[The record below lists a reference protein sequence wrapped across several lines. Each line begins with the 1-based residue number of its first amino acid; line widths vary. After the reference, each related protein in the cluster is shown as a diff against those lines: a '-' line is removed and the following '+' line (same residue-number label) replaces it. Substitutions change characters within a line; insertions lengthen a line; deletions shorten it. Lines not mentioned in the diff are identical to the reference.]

1 MSLSISRPIC
11 PTISQPTAPTIS
23 SPAPQPIGFPTAIAA
38 SVLETVLTRL
48 APLLLPGAAGD
59 LAAAR
64 QAAAQMLAAHDAQTD
79 DEIRLAGKLVGLSF
93 QCLEALS
100 QAAAE
105 DLPLTAKL
113 RLRGSAVSLSRESH
127 RAQRQ
132 LDKLQRARR
141 EGRTEQP
148 ADAPPQTV
156 SQPQPT
162 EPQPAAVPAAQ
173 PAPIAATSVAATS
186 VAATSVAAT
195 SVAAAPPHSRP
206 DAIRPAGKTG
216 NPTWTQS
223 LDKRLA
229 AQRITDQ
236 LKQNQAAHAARLA
249 QQNAAAATQ
258 AATAAP
264 TA

>member
-1 MSLSISRPIC
+1 ML
-11 PTISQPTAPTIS
+11 A
-23 SPAPQPIGFPTAIAA
+23 
-38 SVLETVLTRL
+38 RL

-59 LAAAR
+59 LATAR

-105 DLPLTAKL
+105 DLSLTAKL

-127 RAQRQ
+127 KAQRQ

-141 EGRTEQP
+141 DGRTEQP
-148 ADAPPQTV
+148 ADAPPRTA
-156 SQPQPT
+156 SHPQPT
-162 EPQPAAVPAAQ
+162 ELQPATVPAAR
-173 PAPIAATSVAATS
+173 PDPVVSTSVA
-186 VAATSVAAT
+186 VAPAQ
-195 SVAAAPPHSRP
+195 SRP
-206 DAIRPAGKTG
+206 DAIHPAGRTG
-216 NPTWTQS
+216 NAIMTQS
-223 LDKRLA
+223 LHKRLA

-249 QQNAAAATQ
+249 QRNAAAATQ
-258 AATAAP
+258 DTAAAQ
-264 TA
+264 TT

>member
-11 PTISQPTAPTIS
+11 STISQPTAPRIS

-105 DLPLTAKL
+105 DLSLTAKL

-127 RAQRQ
+127 KAQRQ

-173 PAPIAATSVAATS
+173 PAPI
-186 VAATSVAAT
+186 AATSVAAT